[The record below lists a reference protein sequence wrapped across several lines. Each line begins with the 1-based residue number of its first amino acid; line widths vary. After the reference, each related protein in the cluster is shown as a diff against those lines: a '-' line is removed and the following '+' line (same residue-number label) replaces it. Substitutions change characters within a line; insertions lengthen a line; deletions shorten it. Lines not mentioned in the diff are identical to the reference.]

1 MANFWNGIIRRIR
14 KSLYMQ
20 PIQAKLRLDSIY
32 HNKGE
37 ILSAAMRM
45 SLLGNNLNAG
55 VQGRRRLCEQ

>member
-32 HNKGE
+32 HTAFQYDYWRN
-37 ILSAAMRM
+37 
-45 SLLGNNLNAG
+45 
-55 VQGRRRLCEQ
+55 